1 MQCDLCGHADN
12 LVQRC
17 AFSEL
22 GVSLFL
28 HPWCDSELAE
38 SSEERQN
45 EVIRKVQ
52 QRPPS

>member
-1 MQCDLCGHADN
+1 MTCDLCGDEDT

-17 AFSEL
+17 TFSEF

-38 SSEERQN
+38 SPKERQD
-45 EVIRKVQ
+45 EIIRKVQ
-52 QRPPS
+52 QRPPP